1 MADHDDKDKDAKKAE
16 QELRKQEQGD
26 KRSAVEGSENA
37 RKQEQGDKLT

>member
-1 MADHDDKDKDAKKAE
+1 MADQDEKDAKKAE

-26 KRSAVEGSENA
+26 KRSAVDGAENA